1 MKKNNRDI
9 ELLSAYID
17 GELSPSEKKY
27 IEEKIKSSLEL
38 QKELSELKKLKE
50 ITSNSFDKIPESPF
64 FETRLFANLNA
75 KNSTRFNI
83 KKWIPIASL
92 TVVTITLM
100 AVLKFN
106 PNLIDNIIKQQKTN
120 LEGFYKENLQ
130 PLLYAADLTNEDIF
144 NFAVYQ
150 ELPLDNTNN
159 QVLRLGNDVKGKEFF
174 EIKKANAV
182 ARENNLQKFVAALN
196 FDEDESKKIDSIIGS
211 YSDKISALVLVNDKN
226 SVAINPN
233 IWNTRKL
240 ILADILAFAEKH
252 ASSNFNKM
260 IPEQSIQFDN
270 HSIAKW
276 VNEAKSLKDDQYI
289 FCTSDSIFKENFV
302 FDMSEFKKNM
312 KKMTEEMAELSKHK
326 TKLREYHFKLDSTIN
341 NQNKNSNWEKQFSVF
356 VDTNFIKV
364 SVQNMVMD
372 FADID
377 LPNFDSIA
385 IVIHEATQNFNTI
398 RPPAP
403 PMTVGNK
410 GYNFEYNT
418 VVPRKK
424 GKTDVN
430 LDSLM
435 HIKNLENDKNRI
447 EQNERMKKDTNKN
460 NVQFF
465 SNDSLILMQNKELK
479 KEMDKLRKE
488 LQKFRE
494 DFTIP
499 NDSDQENSKKG
510 KQNISP
516 VDFDPIEI

>member
-1 MKKNNRDI
+1 
-9 ELLSAYID
+9 
-17 GELSPSEKKY
+17 
-27 IEEKIKSSLEL
+27 
-38 QKELSELKKLKE
+38 
-50 ITSNSFDKIPESPF
+50 
-64 FETRLFANLNA
+64 
-75 KNSTRFNI
+75 
-83 KKWIPIASL
+83 
-92 TVVTITLM
+92 
-100 AVLKFN
+100 
-106 PNLIDNIIKQQKTN
+106 
-120 LEGFYKENLQ
+120 
-130 PLLYAADLTNEDIF
+130 
-144 NFAVYQ
+144 
-150 ELPLDNTNN
+150 
-159 QVLRLGNDVKGKEFF
+159 
-174 EIKKANAV
+174 
-182 ARENNLQKFVAALN
+182 
-196 FDEDESKKIDSIIGS
+196 
-211 YSDKISALVLVNDKN
+211 
-226 SVAINPN
+226 
-233 IWNTRKL
+233 
-240 ILADILAFAEKH
+240 
-252 ASSNFNKM
+252 
-260 IPEQSIQFDN
+260 
-270 HSIAKW
+270 
-276 VNEAKSLKDDQYI
+276 
-289 FCTSDSIFKENFV
+289 
-302 FDMSEFKKNM
+302 
-312 KKMTEEMAELSKHK
+312 
-326 TKLREYHFKLDSTIN
+326 LREYHFKLDSTIN

-356 VDTNFIKV
+356 IDTNFIKV